1 MPSGAVSACDGPA
14 DIILANDWSER
25 TAKVESAIRSSHV
38 SRFMVSNYSL
48 PKTTVIALT
57 MAAVVVILAGVKTAE
72 PIVTPFIIA
81 MFVAAIS
88 APFMLWLTN
97 HHVPRVLALAIVMT
111 LVLAIALLISGLV
124 GTSLEGF
131 ASNLDF
137 YQVRLQEIS
146 GQGFAWLDTKG
157 IVIDMAEAR
166 NMLNLSAAMGFVG
179 SAFNRLIGTL
189 ANAFLILLT
198 VAFIL
203 LELTSFGDKLQRLVH
218 DPADALSSFGAFS
231 TTLNRYLV
239 IKSLLSLATGVV
251 ISMVLFLIGIDY
263 PLLWG
268 IIAFVLNFVPNIGSI
283 IAAIPAVL
291 MGLIQF
297 GLPTAGWVALLYAV
311 VNNVLG
317 NMVEPRLMGR
327 SLGLSTLV
335 VFSSLVFWGWL
346 LGPVGMFLSVPLT
359 MALKIGFASSDET
372 RWLAVLLGGEHERA
386 EDDVIMVVSERQ
398 VTNGAGDPE
407 Q

>member
-1 MPSGAVSACDGPA
+1 VPSGAVSACDGPA

-146 GQGFAWLDTKG
+146 
-157 IVIDMAEAR
+157 
-166 NMLNLSAAMGFVG
+166 
-179 SAFNRLIGTL
+179 
-189 ANAFLILLT
+189 
-198 VAFIL
+198 
-203 LELTSFGDKLQRLVH
+203 
-218 DPADALSSFGAFS
+218 
-231 TTLNRYLV
+231 
-239 IKSLLSLATGVV
+239 
-251 ISMVLFLIGIDY
+251 
-263 PLLWG
+263 
-268 IIAFVLNFVPNIGSI
+268 
-283 IAAIPAVL
+283 
-291 MGLIQF
+291 
-297 GLPTAGWVALLYAV
+297 
-311 VNNVLG
+311 
-317 NMVEPRLMGR
+317 
-327 SLGLSTLV
+327 
-335 VFSSLVFWGWL
+335 
-346 LGPVGMFLSVPLT
+346 
-359 MALKIGFASSDET
+359 
-372 RWLAVLLGGEHERA
+372 
-386 EDDVIMVVSERQ
+386 
-398 VTNGAGDPE
+398 
-407 Q
+407 

>member
-1 MPSGAVSACDGPA
+1 
-14 DIILANDWSER
+14 
-25 TAKVESAIRSSHV
+25 
-38 SRFMVSNYSL
+38 
-48 PKTTVIALT
+48 
-57 MAAVVVILAGVKTAE
+57 
-72 PIVTPFIIA
+72 
-81 MFVAAIS
+81 
-88 APFMLWLTN
+88 
-97 HHVPRVLALAIVMT
+97 
-111 LVLAIALLISGLV
+111 
-124 GTSLEGF
+124 
-131 ASNLDF
+131 
-137 YQVRLQEIS
+137 
-146 GQGFAWLDTKG
+146 
-157 IVIDMAEAR
+157 MAEAR